1 MNYSDRFLRETASYS
16 VLDILLADIAV
27 RIQLSP
33 TDLRCQR
40 ERNCG
45 ALHEGLSNAVR
56 AGRTIVKSSYS
67 SAICEPIKL
76 IKPEHHDDST

>member
-33 TDLRCQR
+33 TDYQLAVDHYDAIR
-40 ERNCG
+40 G
-45 ALHEGLSNAVR
+45 IPSASLH
-56 AGRTIVKSSYS
+56 SS
-67 SAICEPIKL
+67 L
-76 IKPEHHDDST
+76 